1 MDIHK
6 EGYLQSRRKGRIK
19 MSVLSK
25 WVRRQIS
32 KRGMK
37 GFILKVVD
45 LAVRSTPS
53 KKDDEMLA
61 KIKAVLKEFK

>member
-1 MDIHK
+1 
-6 EGYLQSRRKGRIK
+6 